1 MRAQEG
7 TVFPYQNRSGK
18 TVWKVEVTVG
28 HYPDGRRRRVRK
40 TAETKTEAL
49 RLKHQLLHDAH
60 TGALAAA
67 GNERFGEFATWWL
80 ETVKKDQVRPA
91 TYADYKSR
99 YMRWIGPVFGR
110 RRLADITSRDIAN
123 WMADISKRG
132 YASKTIN
139 GSRQILR
146 MILQAAVDHDRLH
159 KNPALAV
166 PAKKTQGTY
175 KYVQPAWNK
184 EEATAALRALQGT
197 ELELPIVLAMVLG
210 LRRGETLGLKW
221 SDFNFEDGTGAI
233 SRARR
238 EYRDISFDGKTR
250 NLVETTEVKTS
261 SSNRTLRMGA
271 LVQNAVMSH
280 REILQEKGYYD
291 VEGWVFAT
299 RSDNPISPTRLSKMF
314 HEFQEQQGLRRIRF
328 HDLRRTAA
336 GLSLSAGTRL
346 EAVSQVL
353 GHSRIDI
360 TKAIYA
366 PKVEALGDEYVLN
379 IDSYLL
385 TSTGLNPMEV
395 SHVE

>member
-221 SDFNFEDGTGAI
+221 SDFNFEDGTVAI